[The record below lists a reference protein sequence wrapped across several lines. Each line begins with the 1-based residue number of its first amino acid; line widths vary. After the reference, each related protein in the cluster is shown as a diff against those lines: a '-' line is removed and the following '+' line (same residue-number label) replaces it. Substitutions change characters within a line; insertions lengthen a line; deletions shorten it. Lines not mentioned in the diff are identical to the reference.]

1 MDFRSNGHARVL
13 KMKSQPWWRMLSQ
26 LRTIEVYAARV
37 GFCQVRIA
45 PAQYSGASS
54 DLDYRAFRMLWIRCA
69 LDTDMERPL
78 SWRHL
83 VMRNLLALLGFA
95 LVVFLAV
102 GWYMDWY
109 SFASKTDTIEIGV
122 NKKKM
127 VDDAEAVKKKASD
140 AMHSVTGD
148 GKK

>member
-1 MDFRSNGHARVL
+1 
-13 KMKSQPWWRMLSQ
+13 
-26 LRTIEVYAARV
+26 
-37 GFCQVRIA
+37 
-45 PAQYSGASS
+45 
-54 DLDYRAFRMLWIRCA
+54 
-69 LDTDMERPL
+69 
-78 SWRHL
+78 
-83 VMRNLLALLGFA
+83 MRNLLALLGFA

-109 SFASKTDTIEIGV
+109 SFASHTDTIEIGV

>member
-1 MDFRSNGHARVL
+1 MNP
-13 KMKSQPWWRMLSQ
+13 KPWWRMLSQ
-26 LRTIEVYAARV
+26 LRTIEVYAAQL

-54 DLDYRAFRMLWIRCA
+54 DLDYRGFGMLWMRCA
-69 LDTDMERPL
+69 LDAPDRPL
-78 SWRHL
+78 SRRHL

-95 LVVFLAV
+95 LVVFLAL

-109 SFASKTDTIEIGV
+109 SFASNTDTIEIGV

-127 VDDAEAVKKKASD
+127 ADDAEAVKKKASD
-140 AMHSVTGD
+140 AMHSVTGE